1 VYEAQDDPYCYPGT
15 AILRNRFDLRDA
27 ATLEALETELTSAR
41 AEEPLPE
48 GELNA
53 AHYKA
58 IHHHLFQDVY
68 EWAGE
73 IRTIRISKA
82 DSHFCYPEYID
93 AELNKLF
100 KWMASK
106 NHLRALS
113 VDDFAKKA
121 ASLLATLNV
130 IHAFREGNGRT
141 QLSFLLLVA
150 DYAGHPLDFANLDP
164 AAMLSAMIKS
174 FFGDEAPLIEILRRC
189 IC

>member
-1 VYEAQDDPYCYPGT
+1 VYEAHDDPYCYPGT
-15 AILRNRFDLRDA
+15 AVLRNRFDIRDKE
-27 ATLEALETELTSAR
+27 TLEALETELTSAR
-41 AEEPLPE
+41 AEEPLPI
-48 GELNA
+48 GALNA

-68 EWAGE
+68 EWAGV
-73 IRTIRISKA
+73 IRTIRISKG

-93 AELNKLF
+93 AELTKLF
-100 KWMASK
+100 KWMAASDY
-106 NHLRALS
+106 LCGLD
-113 VDDFAKKA
+113 VDGFVEKG

-150 DYAGHPLDFANLDP
+150 DNAGHPLDFANLDP

-174 FFGDEAPLIEILRRC
+174 FFGNEAPLMEILRSC
-189 IC
+189 IR